1 MTDPFPILSLLI
13 FLPLLG
19 GLILLPLHG
28 RPVLARWLALAIV
41 GVEFVL
47 VALVTLQTPEQGTG
61 SLPGGFF
68 LMENRAWIPQFGI
81 RYLLGIDGISLLM
94 TGLTA
99 VVTPLAMLVSWRAI
113 RERAALHFALLLIL
127 EGALMGVFLSLDLI
141 LFYLFWELMLLPV
154 FLIILIWGSGRPV
167 YSALKFFII
176 TIAGSLL
183 MLLAIIGLHLV
194 HAGQTGV
201 ATFALPELLAA
212 KAPTTT
218 GIWLFAAFLLAFAI
232 KIPLFPL
239 HTWLPDAYADA
250 PAAGTIML
258 SAVLSKTGAYALIR
272 FGFPLFPDA
281 ARAVA
286 PLLLV
291 VAVISIIYAA
301 WLACAQTDLKRLFGY
316 ASISHMGFV
325 ALGIAVWRPV
335 ALSGSVLQMVNHGV
349 ISAALFAL
357 AGMMEERTGSR
368 EIPTFGGIW
377 GRAPLFSVLFL
388 LFVLTAASLP
398 GFNIFVGEFLIL
410 TGAFRV
416 THVAV
421 VIAFLGA
428 IIPLI
433 YTVRIVQE
441 ILFGEPRD
449 AGGFPDLGFREGIV
463 LGLLLMLDIWLGIHP
478 APLLDLIKG
487 PVALLVGV
495 TP

>member
-1 MTDPFPILSLLI
+1 MTENFPILSLLI

-19 GLILLPLHG
+19 GLPLLALNRHQA
-28 RPVLARWLALAIV
+28 VARWLALAIV
-41 GVEFVL
+41 ATEFGL
-47 VALVTLQTPEQGTG
+47 VVLVTLQTPEQGAG

-68 LMENRAWIPQFGI
+68 LMENREWIPQFGI
-81 RYLLGIDGISLLM
+81 RYILGIDGISLLM

-99 VVTPLAMLVSWRAI
+99 VVTPLAMLVSWRSI

-127 EGALMGVFLSLDLI
+127 EGAVMGVFLSLDLI
-141 LFYLFWELMLLPV
+141 LFYLFWEIMLLPV
-154 FLIILIWGSGRPV
+154 LLIILIWGKGRPA
-167 YSALKFFII
+167 YSALKFFIV

-183 MLLAIIGLHLV
+183 MLLSIIGLHLV
-194 HAGQTGV
+194 HASQTGV
-201 ATFALPELLAA
+201 ATFALPELLAT
-212 KAPTTT
+212 KVPTDT
-218 GIWLFAAFLLAFAI
+218 GIWLFAAFMLAFAV
-232 KIPLFPL
+232 KIPLIPL

-272 FGFPLFPDA
+272 FGFPLFPAA
-281 ARAVA
+281 ARTAT
-286 PLLLV
+286 PLLF
-291 VAVISIIYAA
+291 VAAVGGIIYAA

-335 ALSGSVLQMVNHGV
+335 ALSGSVLQLVNHGV
-349 ISAALFAL
+349 ISAALFAV
-357 AGMMEERTGSR
+357 AGMMEERTGTR
-368 EIPTFGGIW
+368 EISTFGGLW
-377 GRAPLFSVLFL
+377 GRAPLFSVFFL

-410 TGAFRV
+410 AGAFRV
-416 THVAV
+416 THPAV
-421 VIAFLGA
+421 VIAFIGA
-428 IIPLI
+428 IIPLV

-441 ILFGEPRD
+441 ILFGKPRGT
-449 AGGFPDLGFREGIV
+449 GGFPDFGAREGTV

-478 APLLDLIKG
+478 APLLNLIKG

>member
-1 MTDPFPILSLLI
+1 MTEHFPILSLLI

-19 GLILLPLHG
+19 GLFLLPLYG
-28 RPVLARWLALAIV
+28 RPALARWLALAIV
-41 GVEFVL
+41 TAEFGL
-47 VALVTLQTPEQGTG
+47 VALVTLQTPEQGCG

-68 LMENRAWIPQFGI
+68 LMENRQWIPQFGI
-81 RYLLGIDGISLLM
+81 RYILGIDGISLLM

-99 VVTPLAMLVSWRAI
+99 VVTPLAMLVSWRSI
-113 RERAALHFALLLIL
+113 RERAAIHFALLLIL
-127 EGALMGVFLSLDLI
+127 EGAVMGVFLSLDLI
-141 LFYLFWELMLLPV
+141 LFYLFWEMMLLPV
-154 FLIILIWGSGRPV
+154 LLIILIWGKGRST

-176 TIAGSLL
+176 TLTGSLL

-194 HAGQTGV
+194 HADQTGV
-201 ATFALPELLAA
+201 ATFALTELLATKVA
-212 KAPTTT
+212 ADT
-218 GIWLFAAFLLAFAI
+218 GIWLFAAFLLAFAV
-232 KIPLFPL
+232 KIPLIPL

-258 SAVLSKTGAYALIR
+258 SAVLSKTGAYSLIR

-281 ARAVA
+281 ARAA
-286 PLLLV
+286 SPLLFV
-291 VAVISIIYAA
+291 VAVTGIIYAA
-301 WLACAQTDLKRLFGY
+301 WLACVQTDLKRLFGY

-349 ISAALFAL
+349 ISTALFAM
-357 AGMMEERTGSR
+357 ADMMEERTGSR
-368 EIPTFGGIW
+368 EISTFGGIW
-377 GRAPLFSVLFL
+377 GRAPFFSVLFL

-421 VIAFLGA
+421 VIAFIGA

-441 ILFGEPRD
+441 ILFGRPRGT
-449 AGGFPDLGFREGIV
+449 GGFPDLGAREGTV

-478 APLLDLIKG
+478 APLLNLIKG